1 MLVLSCVCVCVC
13 VCVRVCVS
21 HILFYRHHT
30 QCIHVIVSTSSLTGS
45 SRPPSPLPNNKPLP
59 GTSAPKSRP
68 SVSSS
73 IAGSYASSIVVR
85 YTEREGSEDDRSL
98 RSFTT
103 LDEEEATI
111 QPAKKISLDELPEI
125 DEDELMEEEDK
136 ERGRHDVKKHS
147 LLASSIASSSSMGSL
162 NSITS
167 MYSASVGKGDYD
179 ITGEVEVGVWYK
191 DGQLFVRVVRAKG
204 LAAAKKGGV
213 SDPYIKMYLLP
224 DRGKRSKRK
233 TSVQRKT
240 TNPIFN
246 EILKVKLYTHL
257 HT

>member
-1 MLVLSCVCVCVC
+1 MS
-13 VCVRVCVS
+13 
-21 HILFYRHHT
+21 I
-30 QCIHVIVSTSSLTGS
+30 SSLTES
-45 SRPPSPLPNNKPLP
+45 SHPPSPVPDNKSLPS
-59 GTSAPKSRP
+59 TSPFKTRP

-85 YTEREGSEDDRSL
+85 YAEREGSEDDRSL
-98 RSFTT
+98 RSFSP
-103 LDEEEATI
+103 LDEEEAVTI

-125 DEDELMEEEDK
+125 DEDELMEEGK
-136 ERGRHDVKKHS
+136 ERGRHNAMKKHS
-147 LLASSIASSSSMGSL
+147 LAASSIISSGSMGSL

-179 ITGEVEVGVWYK
+179 ITGEVELGVWYRE
-191 DGQLFVRVVRAKG
+191 GQLFVCVVRAKG

-213 SDPYIKMYLLP
+213 SDPYIKTYLLP

-240 TNPIFN
+240 TNPVFN
-246 EILKVKLYTHL
+246 EILKVKFYLHGVISYVHITDMYGHL
-257 HT
+257 LLKYLSL

>member
-1 MLVLSCVCVCVC
+1 
-13 VCVRVCVS
+13 
-21 HILFYRHHT
+21 
-30 QCIHVIVSTSSLTGS
+30 
-45 SRPPSPLPNNKPLP
+45 
-59 GTSAPKSRP
+59 
-68 SVSSS
+68 
-73 IAGSYASSIVVR
+73 
-85 YTEREGSEDDRSL
+85 
-98 RSFTT
+98 
-103 LDEEEATI
+103 
-111 QPAKKISLDELPEI
+111 
-125 DEDELMEEEDK
+125 MEEDR

-204 LAAAKKGGV
+204 LAAAKKGGG
-213 SDPYIKMYLLP
+213 SDPYIKTYLLP

-240 TNPIFN
+240 TNPVFN
-246 EILKVKLYTHL
+246 EILKVKLYTL
-257 HT
+257 YIHTCIHDCVSVCSLCVWV